1 MTGVVVA
8 THGVF
13 GKVLLETLGS
23 LLGVPGSFRAVSLEP
38 QEGLEEFLAKVQKA
52 LDEVDPQK
60 KGAVMLVD
68 LFGGTPFNVGLR
80 LAQGRS
86 LEMVTGIN
94 LAMLIQ
100 AASRWE
106 DLDPVSLAQEVQ
118 QSAREG
124 IRTSQE
130 IIKK

>member
-8 THGVF
+8 THGEF
-13 GKVLLETLGS
+13 GKALLGTLGTI
-23 LLGVPGSFRAVSLEP
+23 LGVPEGFRAVSLEA
-38 QEGLEEFLAKVQKA
+38 QEGLEEFLAKVTAA
-52 LDEVDPQK
+52 LDQVDPGK
-60 KGAVMLVD
+60 KGAVLLVD

-80 LAQGRS
+80 LAQERP
-86 LEMVTGIN
+86 LQVVTGIN

-106 DLDPVSLAQEVQ
+106 DLDPPALAQEVQ
-118 QSAREG
+118 KSAREG
-124 IRTSQE
+124 ILTSQE

>member
-8 THGVF
+8 THGDF
-13 GKVLLETLGS
+13 GKS
-23 LLGVPGSFRAVSLEP
+23 LLGVLGTILGIPEGFRAVSLGSEDS
-38 QEGLEEFLAKVQKA
+38 LETFLSKVQTS
-52 LDEVDPQK
+52 LNEVDPDK
-60 KGAVMLVD
+60 KGAVLLVD

-80 LAQGRS
+80 LSQERP
-86 LEMVTGIN
+86 LQVVTGIN

-106 DLDPVSLAQEVQ
+106 DLDPEALAQEVQ
-118 QSAREG
+118 KSAREG
-124 IRTSQE
+124 ILTSQE

>member
-8 THGVF
+8 THGDF
-13 GKVLLETLGS
+13 GKSLLEVLGS
-23 LLGVPGSFRAVSLEP
+23 ILGVPEGFRAVSLGSGDSLETFLSKT
-38 QEGLEEFLAKVQKA
+38 QEA
-52 LDEVDPQK
+52 LDQVDPQK
-60 KGAVMLVD
+60 KGALLLVD

-80 LAQGRS
+80 LSQERS
-86 LEMVTGIN
+86 LQVVTGIN

-106 DLDPVSLAQEVQ
+106 DLDPLGLAQEVQ
-118 QSAREG
+118 KSAREG
-124 IRTSQE
+124 ILTSQE

>member
-8 THGVF
+8 THGEF
-13 GKVLLETLGS
+13 GKALLAVLGS
-23 LLGVPGSFRAVSLEP
+23 ILGVPEGFRAVSLEA
-38 QEGLEEFLAKVQKA
+38 QDSLETFLAKVQEA
-52 LDEVDPQK
+52 LDQVDPQK
-60 KGAVMLVD
+60 TGAVLLVD

-80 LAQGRS
+80 LAQERP
-86 LEMVTGIN
+86 LQVVTGIN

-106 DLDPVSLAQEVQ
+106 DLDPAGLALEVQ
-118 QSAREG
+118 KSAREG
-124 IRTSQE
+124 ILTSQE